1 MALAIDRLM
10 VSALLKPEEYAVFVN
25 GAMEIPL
32 IAAITVAAGA
42 VILPEIVK
50 AFENKNSSEALDL
63 WQLMV
68 RRVTI
73 ILLPAGL
80 LFYLISQELMIILYS
95 DKFKDSVEP
104 FRIYML
110 MLPARVA
117 YFGMLFQAA
126 GKTRLVLYRAI
137 ITLSLNTII
146 TYFLVRKFG
155 MAGAAWGTVA
165 VVWLFVVPYCVLVC
179 SKITNVR
186 WYKLLPYRYIF
197 SVGIVSF
204 SVALIVWLISSMF
217 GFQNVFIITFLK
229 GSAYCAL
236 VVASMFLFFRNDC
249 IHIYKQLMSKI
260 IKN

>member
-1 MALAIDRLM
+1 
-10 VSALLKPEEYAVFVN
+10 
-25 GAMEIPL
+25 
-32 IAAITVAAGA
+32 
-42 VILPEIVK
+42 
-50 AFENKNSSEALDL
+50 
-63 WQLMV
+63 
-68 RRVTI
+68 
-73 ILLPAGL
+73 
-80 LFYLISQELMIILYS
+80 
-95 DKFKDSVEP
+95 
-104 FRIYML
+104 ML